1 MDETTTRLLGLSAD
15 EFDATVNI
23 LREAPVAMYQ
33 NGVLTTGWE
42 PVADG
47 DFAYQRAP
55 QPPVLP
61 GMGP

>member
-47 DFAYQRAP
+47 DFA
-55 QPPVLP
+55 
-61 GMGP
+61 